1 MIDEEGE
8 DNGQDIQRPLRTL
21 RRPDVLQ
28 VFQDVVEQNCVVA
41 VVVGDVGEE
50 GDVVVGDAECVVVH
64 YDLKSRKKSI
74 ISAVQK
80 LYFYVNLN
88 FHFIWRK
95 NGFFLSFLKK
105 RKSKKKF
112 FLHF

>member
-21 RRPDVLQ
+21 PRPGVLQ

-50 GDVVVGDAECVVVH
+50 GDVFVGDAECVVVH
-64 YDLKSRKKSI
+64 YDLKSRKK
-74 ISAVQK
+74 V
-80 LYFYVNLN
+80 
-88 FHFIWRK
+88 
-95 NGFFLSFLKK
+95 
-105 RKSKKKF
+105 
-112 FLHF
+112 

>member
-1 MIDEEGE
+1 M
-8 DNGQDIQRPLRTL
+8 
-21 RRPDVLQ
+21 
-28 VFQDVVEQNCVVA
+28 FQDVVERNCVVA

-64 YDLKSRKKSI
+64 YDLKSRKKV

-105 RKSKKKF
+105 QKSNKIF
-112 FLHF
+112 FLYF

>member
-1 MIDEEGE
+1 MTDEEGA

-28 VFQDVVEQNCVVA
+28 VFQDVVERNCVVA

-64 YDLKSRKKSI
+64 YDLKRRKKY
-74 ISAVQK
+74 K
-80 LYFYVNLN
+80 FC
-88 FHFIWRK
+88 
-95 NGFFLSFLKK
+95 
-105 RKSKKKF
+105 SKIP
-112 FLHF
+112 LI

>member
-1 MIDEEGE
+1 MTDKEVA

-28 VFQDVVEQNCVVA
+28 VFQDVVERNCVVA

-64 YDLKSRKKSI
+64 YDLKSRKK
-74 ISAVQK
+74 V
-80 LYFYVNLN
+80 
-88 FHFIWRK
+88 
-95 NGFFLSFLKK
+95 
-105 RKSKKKF
+105 
-112 FLHF
+112 